1 MSGVAGSS
9 CSPGASQDR
18 PLLCSPAWIMYV
30 AGFVIYNLPV
40 YVTFHQASTGRYNAA
55 ISFVNSFL
63 AAFNVIL

>member
-9 CSPGASQDR
+9 CSPEASQSR

-30 AGFVIYNLPV
+30 VGFVIYNLAV
-40 YVTFHQASTGRYNAA
+40 YVTLHQASRGRYNAA
-55 ISFVNSFL
+55 ISVVNSFL